1 MPRRPSISA
10 LELHVLRFIADRGAM
25 SVGEAAKHFAV
36 TRGYARSTILTIM
49 ERLRKKGHLRR
60 KKVRGVYRYSA
71 RVGTSELLEALVH
84 DFVEGTLGGSVSP
97 FVAYLA
103 QGAKLGDEELNELA
117 QLVQELQS
125 QREESTP

>member
-1 MPRRPSISA
+1 
-10 LELHVLRFIADRGAM
+10 M